1 MAGRGKAV
9 RPLADAEHY
18 AIDTT
23 LDGHELLG
31 STTITLTPL
40 VDGIRVLPIHI
51 FRKLNIH
58 SAVLEHDLPI
68 ELGVIREDLDQGWFA
83 DESGDT
89 DAAIVFP
96 EPLVRGSTVRVR
108 IGYEGRD
115 VVQGRSGSYSV
126 RARESWYPNL
136 GTFSD
141 VATYEMTF
149 RFPRRDQLVAV
160 GTQVREGTDGN
171 QTIAVWRSDIP
182 IRVAGFNYGD
192 FRRLSRTDEETGL
205 EVNVYTNPRLGRRAK
220 VEDTMADAMNASRVA
235 TAFFGPAPY
244 TQLSVTQQVEWTF
257 GQSWP
262 SLVFL
267 PTVAVSNAIQLSP
280 DASPSMREFANTV
293 GWHEMAH
300 QWWGHLVGWAS
311 YRDQWLSE
319 GFSEFTAALTLQ
331 FAEGFEQY
339 DKFWERRRS
348 EILDRGRFVANHEA
362 GAMTQGFRLGTRRS
376 RGAAS
381 AMIYAKGAYVVHMLR
396 MMMRPPGQPNP
407 DEAFQAMMRDFA
419 SSWAGKSPSTDDFQA
434 VAERHMSSAMDLAG
448 DGTLDYFFE
457 QWVHGTDIPTLIS
470 TIEVTDL
477 GDGRYRISGNVS
489 QEDVPEGFR
498 TLVPVYLDFGD
509 DVVKFGTVALT
520 GPTSLAVNG
529 ELPLPRSPR
538 RVLVNAMHD
547 VLAR

>member
-1 MAGRGKAV
+1 
-9 RPLADAEHY
+9 
-18 AIDTT
+18 
-23 LDGHELLG
+23 
-31 STTITLTPL
+31 
-40 VDGIRVLPIHI
+40 
-51 FRKLNIH
+51 
-58 SAVLEHDLPI
+58 
-68 ELGVIREDLDQGWFA
+68 
-83 DESGDT
+83 
-89 DAAIVFP
+89 
-96 EPLVRGSTVRVR
+96 
-108 IGYEGRD
+108 
-115 VVQGRSGSYSV
+115 
-126 RARESWYPNL
+126 
-136 GTFSD
+136 
-141 VATYEMTF
+141 
-149 RFPRRDQLVAV
+149 
-160 GTQVREGTDGN
+160 
-171 QTIAVWRSDIP
+171 
-182 IRVAGFNYGD
+182 
-192 FRRLSRTDEETGL
+192 
-205 EVNVYTNPRLGRRAK
+205 
-220 VEDTMADAMNASRVA
+220 
-235 TAFFGPAPY
+235 
-244 TQLSVTQQVEWTF
+244 
-257 GQSWP
+257 
-262 SLVFL
+262 
-267 PTVAVSNAIQLSP
+267 
-280 DASPSMREFANTV
+280 MREFANTV